1 MAAATALRERQAG
14 VVSDAILDALV
25 DRLEAEDPEDVSLP
39 QIAVDAGVSIR
50 TLYRHFPSREA
61 LFEAAGPRIVQRV
74 GLPTGLA
81 GGADDIA
88 ASFLRASGALSR
100 HPKLARSLLLS
111 SLGRL
116 ARGGHRRQRVRD
128 IMDAVGE
135 VTDHLEPIEA
145 RRRSAVVAYLCSAAA
160 FVTVAEEAELEV
172 DDARIAVAWA
182 ITALIDLMRR
192 ENQQARSEQP
202 HP

>member
-1 MAAATALRERQAG
+1 M
-14 VVSDAILDALV
+14 
-25 DRLEAEDPEDVSLP
+25 SLP
-39 QIAVDAGVSIR
+39 QIAADAGLSIR
-50 TLYRHFPSREA
+50 TLYRYFPSREA

-74 GLPTGLA
+74 GLPTGLV

-128 IMDAVGE
+128 IMEAVAE
-135 VTDHLEPIEA
+135 VTDHLELAEA
-145 RRRSAVVAYLCSAAA
+145 RRRGAVVAYLCSAAA
-160 FVTVAEEAELEV
+160 FVTVADEGELHV
-172 DDARIAVAWA
+172 DDARAAVAWA
-182 ITALIDLMRR
+182 ITALIDLMRH
-192 ENQQARSEQP
+192 ENQQARRKRR
-202 HP
+202 